1 MLGESTPEFY
11 SCLAPWG
18 AEQGHGQGM
27 IISVSAL
34 RLLLTVIYASYLT
47 NVGLLLMLLPWS
59 EGWSHF
65 ILLLSPQMTS
75 FLDNPAVR
83 GVVSAFGF
91 LHLAL
96 LVSELFVPGRWVRPP
111 S

>member
-1 MLGESTPEFY
+1 
-11 SCLAPWG
+11 
-18 AEQGHGQGM
+18 M
-27 IISVSAL
+27 IIPVSAF

-59 EGWSHF
+59 EGWSSF
-65 ILLLSPQMTS
+65 ILLLSPQMAA
-75 FLDNPAVR
+75 FLDSPAVR

-96 LVSELFVPGRWVRPP
+96 LVGELFVPGRWARER

>member
-1 MLGESTPEFY
+1 MV
-11 SCLAPWG
+11 
-18 AEQGHGQGM
+18 
-27 IISVSAL
+27 SVRAL
-34 RLLLTVIYASYLT
+34 RMFLTVLYASYLT

-59 EGWSHF
+59 DGWSRF
-65 ILLLSPQMTS
+65 VLLISPQVGV
-75 FLDNPAVR
+75 FFDAPLVR

-96 LVSELFVPGRWVRPP
+96 LISELLVPRRSTEQG

>member
-1 MLGESTPEFY
+1 
-11 SCLAPWG
+11 
-18 AEQGHGQGM
+18 M
-27 IISVSAL
+27 IIVVSAF

-59 EGWSHF
+59 EGWSRF
-65 ILLLSPQMTS
+65 VLLLSPQMAVI
-75 FLDNPAVR
+75 LDNPAVR
-83 GVVSAFGF
+83 GTVSAFGF

-96 LVSELFVPGRWVRPP
+96 LIGELLSPGRWARPE

>member
-1 MLGESTPEFY
+1 
-11 SCLAPWG
+11 
-18 AEQGHGQGM
+18 M
-27 IISVSAL
+27 IILVAAIRML
-34 RLLLTVIYASYLT
+34 VTVIYASYLT
-47 NVGLLLMLLPWS
+47 NVGLLFILLPWS
-59 EGWSHF
+59 EGWSRF
-65 ILLLSPQMTS
+65 VLLLSPRMGF

-96 LVSELFVPGRWVRPP
+96 LVGELFVPGRWVDRR